1 MNERREHL
9 FPNGTVTVRMHK
21 RKRLTLVADREEFDQ
36 LLVER
41 VEKLEHENTVLRR
54 LLSEARAARPK
65 EPDPA

>member
-1 MNERREHL
+1 
-9 FPNGTVTVRMHK
+9 MHK